1 MTGLAELTVR
11 YFAGARTAAGR
22 DSETL
27 TVSPGLSTVDDVVRE
42 LSNRHGPGLAKVL
55 ASCSYLLDET
65 AVRDR
70 FAALPSGAT
79 LDVLPPFAG
88 G

>member
-1 MTGLAELTVR
+1 MTRLAELTIR

-22 DSETL
+22 DSETV
-27 TVSPGLSTVDDVVRE
+27 TVGPGLPTVDDVVRE
-42 LSNRHGPGLAKVL
+42 LSDRHGPGLAKVL
-55 ASCSYLLDET
+55 TACSFLVDET
-65 AVRDR
+65 VVRNR
-70 FAALPSGAT
+70 AARLPSGAT

>member
-1 MTGLAELTVR
+1 LAELTVR

-27 TVSPGLSTVDDVVRE
+27 TVGPGLSTLDEVLRE
-42 LSNRHGPGLAKVL
+42 LSSRHGPGLAKVL
-55 ASCSYLLDET
+55 AACSYLIDET

-70 FAALPSGAT
+70 SATLPPGAT

>member
-1 MTGLAELTVR
+1 LAELTVR

-27 TVSPGLSTVDDVVRE
+27 TMGPGLATVDDVVRE
-42 LSNRHGPGLAKVL
+42 LSDRHGPGLAKVL
-55 ASCSYLLDET
+55 AACSYLLDEI

-70 FAALPSGAT
+70 RTALPSGAT